1 MELDFEAY
9 IRYYNQDSL
18 HTANGNLS
26 PISFE
31 VSKEKVFYLTWAE
44 HLGLEKLHTTSLLL
58 GKSFLL
64 VNRYPGAMYSA
75 FTQHDVT
82 PVLTME
88 SAYGKI
94 KN

>member
-31 VSKEKVFYLTWAE
+31 VSKEKVFYLT
-44 HLGLEKLHTTSLLL
+44 
-58 GKSFLL
+58 
-64 VNRYPGAMYSA
+64 
-75 FTQHDVT
+75 
-82 PVLTME
+82 
-88 SAYGKI
+88 
-94 KN
+94 